1 MIIHEQLKRHE
12 GYRKHVYKDT
22 EGISTIG
29 YGFNIEAGI
38 DEETAE
44 LLLMKQVSK
53 TQALLVRKFEWYR
66 DLSDVRRDVITNMA
80 FNLGVG
86 GLSKFKKMIEAIE
99 DGDDEEV
106 VNQMLDSKWAHQVK
120 GRAYE
125 LADQWRDNLYQIN
138 SFK

>member
-12 GYRKHVYKDT
+12 GFEAKPYKCS
-22 EGISTIG
+22 EGKLTIG

-38 DEETAE
+38 DEDTAE

-53 TQALLVRKFEWYR
+53 IQLQLLGKYEWYR
-66 DLSDVRRDVITNMA
+66 YLPDPRRDVITNMA

-86 GLSKFKKMIEAIE
+86 GFSKFKKMIKAIE
-99 DGDDEEV
+99 DKDNKEV

-125 LADQWRDNLYQIN
+125 LADQWRDNLYQN
-138 SFK
+138 T